1 MWAYI
6 ICTAIW
12 ISFILHWTISSIPKR
27 RVFEIYAG
35 CGISICL
42 TLLVFGLSS
51 WYKMPVSE
59 IVQFIGDILVF
70 VAIALAIIALGTLKV
85 RGKPE
90 KGIEDT
96 KVLIEGTI
104 FGVIRHPLYLGLM
117 IWGISQILKIQSI
130 LATILGVTAI
140 FCFWMAAK
148 KEDEFNINKFG
159 DGYREYMRKVPM
171 CNVFKGLRR

>member
-1 MWAYI
+1 MWTYI
-6 ICTAIW
+6 ICITIW
-12 ISFILHWTISSIPKR
+12 IGFILHWTISSIPKR

-51 WYKMPVSE
+51 WYKIAASKNL
-59 IVQFIGDILVF
+59 QFIGDIMVF
-70 VAIALAIIALGTLKV
+70 VAIAIAIIALGTLKV

-130 LATILGVTAI
+130 LSTILGMAAI
-140 FCFWMAAK
+140 LCFWMAGK
-148 KEDEFNINKFG
+148 KEDEFNVNKFG
-159 DGYREYMRKVPM
+159 EGYREYMKKVPM
-171 CNVFKGLRR
+171 WNVFKGLRR